1 MSGSILTNWKKQR
14 SMMIN
19 GPFILEFI
27 GQDHVKSPQ
36 FTFSLNKAQS
46 ILTWS
51 GLRPCITIAFAG
63 YLFGQLKYFFVYCDG
78 SMPGSGGSSTAS
90 KKLSRALIFNCPFL
104 FFLSFPFFDRVKV
117 ICTNVC
123 NLSCLIVFGWLD
135 PIGYCYTALL
145 GLWALFPKQCCTTI
159 VYYNTIIKTTTMKS
173 IQSYWYYLSSVQSNL
188 LLLKL
193 L

>member
-1 MSGSILTNWKKQR
+1 M
-14 SMMIN
+14 
-19 GPFILEFI
+19 
-27 GQDHVKSPQ
+27 KSPQ

-51 GLRPCITIAFAG
+51 GLLAWPCITIAFAG
-63 YLFGQLKYFFVYCDG
+63 YLFEQLKYFFVYCDG

-135 PIGYCYTALL
+135 PIGYCYTAFL
-145 GLWALFPKQCCTTI
+145 GFWAFRYHFWDNSEIRWPT
-159 VYYNTIIKTTTMKS
+159 S
-173 IQSYWYYLSSVQSNL
+173 F
-188 LLLKL
+188 
-193 L
+193 

>member
-1 MSGSILTNWKKQR
+1 MRAPALYN
-14 SMMIN
+14 N
-19 GPFILEFI
+19 
-27 GQDHVKSPQ
+27 
-36 FTFSLNKAQS
+36 
-46 ILTWS
+46 
-51 GLRPCITIAFAG
+51 CICRISFWTI
-63 YLFGQLKYFFVYCDG
+63 KVFFVYCDG

-159 VYYNTIIKTTTMKS
+159 VYYTTIIKTTTMKS
-173 IQSYWYYLSSVQSNL
+173 IQSYWYYLSSVRSNL

-193 L
+193 LMSQKY

>member
-1 MSGSILTNWKKQR
+1 M
-14 SMMIN
+14 
-19 GPFILEFI
+19 
-27 GQDHVKSPQ
+27 KSAQ

-145 GLWALFPKQCCTTI
+145 GLWALFPKQCTTI
-159 VYYNTIIKTTTMKS
+159 VYYNTIIQRTTMKLNENPKFYLLFS
-173 IQSYWYYLSSVQSNL
+173 GQSSLNHL
-188 LLLKL
+188 
-193 L
+193 

>member
-1 MSGSILTNWKKQR
+1 
-14 SMMIN
+14 MIRAPALYN
-19 GPFILEFI
+19 NCVCRIYF
-27 GQDHVKSPQ
+27 
-36 FTFSLNKAQS
+36 
-46 ILTWS
+46 W
-51 GLRPCITIAFAG
+51 TI
-63 YLFGQLKYFFVYCDG
+63 KVFFVYCDG

-145 GLWALFPKQCCTTI
+145 GFWALFPKQCSTMWNSDIISETI
-159 VYYNTIIKTTTMKS
+159 LRLDEQLRFEDQILVANIKRKNIICSSEIMLRAEDQAHWAPT
-173 IQSYWYYLSSVQSNL
+173 QSL
-188 LLLKL
+188 
-193 L
+193 